1 MRNSFDYYKQVEK
14 PNMYLCNPNQKPI
27 GAVNAENR
35 HLTLRFNDL
44 SELTFTVPKIK
55 GTERVYSRIETRRL
69 IFVEQIGWFQI
80 TNVTDNVDGNYESKD
95 VTCESHQTQL
105 KTRGFISEERVY
117 MFYNP
122 NDPLDALYNS
132 SKVGVIPSVIG
143 QLYQQI
149 GLKINLSIGDVE
161 VDHDY
166 VDWTVIYIDE
176 ALKFKSKNYG
186 DLYVADDAAD
196 NICRT
201 FSEETTFGYD
211 FIVNKVEQAFEVVF
225 EFDFLYHTIKVKKL
239 EDITKPTNI
248 YLSLD
253 NLAES
258 ISVTENAEDII
269 TVLSCNGNDLDIRTV
284 NPMGTNYIVNFDYYK
299 KRTST
304 DGTVNFPWMSER
316 LIETLDDWQTV
327 WEENKQDYS
336 DIVVELQNQ
345 YLQQTD
351 ISKDIQFANL
361 KLTDLQAARD
371 QYTAKEDDG
380 SGIIIAESV
389 DIDDVSLSPTSSY
402 HSTGFQE
409 NDVIQSYQSAPA
421 ITKNSAGDYTT
432 SFSGTAKTGTAKS
445 MLLGFVS
452 TSDRDDD
459 GEWAAADDS
468 SAYLYFSDDSSKKSY
483 CKLRVASEIGVVKDS
498 SGNIAKNG
506 TVTVRG
512 NTFSVTTSTDYFYVT
527 PTDGAKISVSKSKS
541 SFIYN
546 GEQFKI
552 TQSADGITS
561 VYCYY
566 VAGFKRYSTYKTL
579 TGESNWFDIWSD
591 KVADLKADKD
601 AKQKEIDELTVAMK
615 DIAEEC
621 DVKKFVKNRG
631 DDLYN
636 EFLNYWIEGEY
647 SDDSIAALDSTTMDE
662 RIKLAQELM
671 AAGTVELQK
680 VSQPTFELSVSAVNF
695 IKLIEFRT
703 FTDQLELGRVIT
715 VERDDDTHYRPA
727 LTSIEYDLDE
737 SDTFNLTFSTAGKL
751 DETEMTFADLLNESS
766 STSRTIS
773 ANWSNLT
780 DYWKN
785 KDEITNLINAPLDRT
800 LRATQANMAN
810 QEFTID
816 TTGILGRKWSD
827 DSHTAFSKE
836 QVRIVNNTIIFTD
849 DNWETAKTA
858 LGKVYFDHYDANGN
872 KNEAVGYGLLAEVL
886 VGSLIMGE
894 NLQIRNDSNSILLDK
909 DGITIKDSNKSLM
922 FQAST
927 AGNVYV
933 KGRIYATSLQL
944 GDNVSIE
951 YSKLDGVPDFATID
965 EMHEVEQSLI
975 AADGVLKS
983 EISEI
988 YATKDSLNGEITTV
1002 KSLISQTSDD
1012 ITLSVSQNY
1021 ATKSSLELYV
1031 QKDDNDQ
1038 IVSMLNASADTISL
1052 TSNRLIIQSN
1062 NFILTKDG
1070 TITAKAGHIGAFEIT
1085 DDGLESNYIRL
1096 TSQEISF
1103 PIQSSFNLNNEV
1115 RIYTLNSG
1123 GENTSYI
1130 TTVNTSNFIVQNL
1143 SGAGIKFYKDKVTA
1157 SQTITLT
1164 IKGPDLTSAGE
1175 KGNALVINY
1184 STPSPDTGW
1193 GASYDFLYTATLSAP
1208 LTYPY
1213 SKTFYI
1219 QYAYRAGVSNKT
1231 KAVTVNFPAYT
1242 TTVTGTVNLE
1252 SWGESVTRYNPN
1264 DSRFET
1270 GIYFSSFSRTNA
1282 ISTTAASYSST
1293 NNTLYSL
1300 GNFSPDV
1307 NSKFALGD
1315 NSGGGHYWG
1324 ALYVTGTNTGSD
1336 LRLKDNIER
1345 LGEKYEMFFD
1355 ALNPVR
1361 YELKSG
1367 TSHRKHIGF
1376 IAQEVEAGLMRARIN
1391 TKDFAGLCAPGED
1404 EAYYTLRY
1412 DEFIPLNTWEIQKLK
1427 SRVGELEKQLK
1438 ELKGEME

>member
-105 KTRGFISEERVY
+105 KTRGFTSEERVY

-122 NDPLDALYNS
+122 NDPLDTLYDS
-132 SKVGVIPSVIG
+132 SNVGAIPSIIG

-149 GLKINLSIGDVE
+149 GLKVNLSIGDVE

-225 EFDFLYHTIKVKKL
+225 EFDFLYHTIKVKRL

-258 ISVTENAEDII
+258 ISVTENAENII

-336 DIVVELQNQ
+336 DLVVELQNQ

-389 DIDDVSLSPTSSY
+389 DIDDASLSPTSSY
-402 HSTGFQE
+402 HSTVFQG
-409 NDVIQSYQSAPA
+409 NDVIQAYQSVPT

-468 SAYLYFSDDSSKKSY
+468 SAYLYFSDDTSKKSY

-512 NTFSVTTSTDYFYVT
+512 NTFNVTTSTDYFYVT
-527 PTDGAKISVSKSKS
+527 PTGGTKISVSKSKS

-601 AKQKEIDELTVAMK
+601 AKQKEIDELTVAME

-647 SDDSIAALDSTTMDE
+647 NNDSIAALDSTTMDE
-662 RIKLAQELM
+662 RIELAQELM
-671 AAGTVELQK
+671 AAGVVELQK

-785 KDEITNLINAPLDRT
+785 KDEITSLINAPLDRT
-800 LRATQANMAN
+800 LRAAQANMAN
-810 QEFTID
+810 QEFAID

-827 DSHTAFSKE
+827 DSHTAFGKE

-872 KNEAVGYGLLAEVL
+872 KSEAVGYGLLAEVL

-894 NLQIRNDSNSILLDK
+894 NLQIRNDSNSILLDD

-922 FQAST
+922 FRAST
-927 AGNVYV
+927 TGDVYLKGTVYANAGRFGKIAINADGSIASENGNF
-933 KGRIYATSLQL
+933 K
-944 GDNVSIE
+944 VSAE
-951 YSKLDGVPDFATID
+951 GN
-965 EMHEVEQSLI
+965 LI
-975 AADGVLKS
+975 AKGGGTIGGYT
-983 EISEI
+983 ISN
-988 YATKDSLNGEITTV
+988 T
-1002 KSLISQTSDD
+1002 
-1012 ITLSVSQNY
+1012 
-1021 ATKSSLELYV
+1021 
-1031 QKDDNDQ
+1031 
-1038 IVSMLNASADTISL
+1038 SL
-1052 TSNRLIIQSN
+1052 TSENVGMSSDTTSGAYAFWAGSSAPSLAPFGVTNGGAITATYGDIGNLVLESGNLYSQNFKIETIKNSSN
-1062 NFILTKDG
+1062 TQTWIKFIDSDGNEATTISDADISALRITAVNSITTKDCMA
-1070 TITAKAGHIGAFEIT
+1070 TTLFL
-1085 DDGLESNYIRL
+1085 DGGLKINGDSISGSTTSLTLDMKGESTSYSATLTYSNWENYL
-1096 TSQEISF
+1096 K
-1103 PIQSSFNLNNEV
+1103 V
-1115 RIYTLNSG
+1115 TLNG
-1123 GENTSYI
+1123 
-1130 TTVNTSNFIVQNL
+1130 NL
-1143 SGAGIKFYKDKVTA
+1143 R
-1157 SQTITLT
+1157 
-1164 IKGPDLTSAGE
+1164 
-1175 KGNALVINY
+1175 
-1184 STPSPDTGW
+1184 
-1193 GASYDFLYTATLSAP
+1193 YTR
-1208 LTYPY
+1208 
-1213 SKTFYI
+1213 TFYI
-1219 QYAYRAGVSNKT
+1219 RYKVVWGSSYSTASVTINAGQSSGQ
-1231 KAVTVNFPAYT
+1231 
-1242 TTVTGTVNLE
+1242 TTV
-1252 SWGESVTRYNPN
+1252 SAFWGIS
-1264 DSRFET
+1264 DA
-1270 GIYFSSFSRTNA
+1270 YFSGYRSTSLSFTQYLSSGQIAVKGMLRPDGSYQLGTRDYPWEAVYAKEYYNQDGTSI
-1282 ISTTAASYSST
+1282 IS
-1293 NNTLYSL
+1293 
-1300 GNFSPDV
+1300 
-1307 NSKFALGD
+1307 
-1315 NSGGGHYWG
+1315 
-1324 ALYVTGTNTGSD
+1324 GSD
-1336 LRLKDNIER
+1336 KNIKNTISSVPEVYGELFDLLRPVTYK
-1345 LGEKYEMFFD
+1345 
-1355 ALNPVR
+1355 LNAG
-1361 YELKSG
+1361 KSG
-1367 TSHRKHIGF
+1367 RTHLGL
-1376 IAQEVEAGLMRARIN
+1376 IAQEVKDSMDSLQIDS
-1391 TKDFAGLCAPGED
+1391 KDFAAFCAWDTSAGSRT
-1404 EAYYTLRY
+1404 YGLRY
-1412 DEFIPLNTWEIQKLK
+1412 TELVPLNIYEIQKLK
-1427 SRVGELEKQLK
+1427 RRVTELETELK
-1438 ELKGEME
+1438 ELKEKTE

>member
-1 MRNSFDYYKQVEK
+1 MRNNFDYYKQVEK

-55 GTERVYSRIETRRL
+55 GTERIYNRIETRRL

-80 TNVTDNVDGNYESKD
+80 TNVTDNVEGNYESKD

-122 NDPLDALYNS
+122 NDPLDTLYDS
-132 SKVGVIPSVIG
+132 SNVGAIPSIIG

-149 GLKINLSIGDVE
+149 GLKVNLSIGDIE

-166 VDWTVIYIDE
+166 IDWTIIYIDE
-176 ALKFKSKNYG
+176 ALKFKSKSYG
-186 DLYVADDAAD
+186 DLYVADDTAD

-225 EFDFLYHTIKVKKL
+225 EFDFLYHTIKVKRL

-258 ISVTENAEDII
+258 ISVTENAENII

-299 KRTST
+299 KRTSA
-304 DGTVNFPWMSER
+304 DGTVSFPWMSER
-316 LIETLDDWQTV
+316 LIETLDNWQAV
-327 WEENKQDYS
+327 WEENKQGYS
-336 DIVVELQNQ
+336 DIVAELQNQ

-371 QYTAKEDDG
+371 QYTGKEDDG
-380 SGIIIAESV
+380 SGIIIVESV
-389 DIDDVSLSPTSSY
+389 DVNDTSLSPTSSY
-402 HSTGFQE
+402 NSAAFQE
-409 NDVIQSYQSAPA
+409 NNTIQAYQNVPTM
-421 ITKNSAGDYTT
+421 TKNSAGDYMA

-452 TSDRDDD
+452 ADDRNDD
-459 GEWAAADDS
+459 GEWEAADGS
-468 SAYLYFSDDSSKKSY
+468 TAYLYFSDDTSKKSY
-483 CKLRVASEIGVVKDS
+483 CKLRVASEIDVVKDT
-498 SGNIAKNG
+498 SGNIAKDG

-527 PTDGAKISVSKSKS
+527 PTGGTKISVSKSKS

-579 TGESNWFDIWSD
+579 VGANGWCTIWE
-591 KVADLKADKD
+591 KEVARLDTNNKASKD
-601 AKQKEIDELTVAMK
+601 EIKSLTERMSAITERCNIQKY
-615 DIAEEC
+615 
-621 DVKKFVKNRG
+621 VKAAG

-636 EFLNYWIEGEY
+636 EFSNYWIEGEY
-647 SDDSIAALDSTTMDE
+647 SNDSIAALDSTTMDE
-662 RIKLAQELM
+662 RIELAQELM
-671 AAGTVELQK
+671 VASAVELQK

-785 KDEITNLINAPLDRT
+785 KDEITSLINAPLDRT

-827 DSHTAFSKE
+827 DSHTAFGKE

-858 LGKVYFDHYDANGN
+858 LGKVYFDHYDADGN
-872 KNEAVGYGLLAEVL
+872 KSEAMGYGLLAEVL

-894 NLQIRNDSNSILLDK
+894 NLQVRNSNNSILLDEN
-909 DGITIKDSNKSLM
+909 GITIKKSNAKV
-922 FQAST
+922 FQATTDGDVYLEGTVYANAGQFGEITINTDGSIVSANGNFKVSAEGNLIAKGGGT
-927 AGNVYV
+927 IGGYTISNASLTSGNIGMSSDTTSGAYAFWAGNSTPSQAPFGVTNEGAITATYGDIGNLILESGNLYSQNFKIETLKNSSNTQTWV
-933 KGRIYATSLQL
+933 KFMDSDGNETTTISDTDISALRITATDSITTKDCTATTLLLDDGLKISGDSISGSATSLTLDMKGESTSYSATLTYSNWDNYLKVTLNNNLRYTRIFYIRYKVVWGSSYSTASVTINAGQSSGQTTVSAFWGINDAYFSGYRSTSFSFTQYLSSGQIAVKGMLRPNGNYQL
-944 GDNVSIE
+944 GTRDYPWEAVYAKEYYNQDGTSII
-951 YSKLDGVPDFATID
+951 SGSDKNIKNTISSVPET
-965 EMHEVEQSLI
+965 
-975 AADGVLKS
+975 
-983 EISEI
+983 
-988 YATKDSLNGEITTV
+988 YGELFDLLRPVTY
-1002 KSLISQTSDD
+1002 K
-1012 ITLSVSQNY
+1012 
-1021 ATKSSLELYV
+1021 
-1031 QKDDNDQ
+1031 
-1038 IVSMLNASADTISL
+1038 LNA
-1052 TSNRLIIQSN
+1052 
-1062 NFILTKDG
+1062 G
-1070 TITAKAGHIGAFEIT
+1070 
-1085 DDGLESNYIRL
+1085 
-1096 TSQEISF
+1096 
-1103 PIQSSFNLNNEV
+1103 
-1115 RIYTLNSG
+1115 
-1123 GENTSYI
+1123 
-1130 TTVNTSNFIVQNL
+1130 
-1143 SGAGIKFYKDKVTA
+1143 
-1157 SQTITLT
+1157 
-1164 IKGPDLTSAGE
+1164 
-1175 KGNALVINY
+1175 
-1184 STPSPDTGW
+1184 
-1193 GASYDFLYTATLSAP
+1193 
-1208 LTYPY
+1208 
-1213 SKTFYI
+1213 
-1219 QYAYRAGVSNKT
+1219 
-1231 KAVTVNFPAYT
+1231 
-1242 TTVTGTVNLE
+1242 
-1252 SWGESVTRYNPN
+1252 
-1264 DSRFET
+1264 
-1270 GIYFSSFSRTNA
+1270 
-1282 ISTTAASYSST
+1282 
-1293 NNTLYSL
+1293 
-1300 GNFSPDV
+1300 
-1307 NSKFALGD
+1307 
-1315 NSGGGHYWG
+1315 
-1324 ALYVTGTNTGSD
+1324 
-1336 LRLKDNIER
+1336 
-1345 LGEKYEMFFD
+1345 
-1355 ALNPVR
+1355 
-1361 YELKSG
+1361 KSG
-1367 TSHRKHIGF
+1367 RTHLGL
-1376 IAQEVEAGLMRARIN
+1376 IAQEVKESMDSLQIDS
-1391 TKDFAGLCAPGED
+1391 KDFAAFCAWDTPVGSRT
-1404 EAYYTLRY
+1404 YGLRY
-1412 DEFIPLNTWEIQKLK
+1412 TELIPLNIYEIQKLK
-1427 SRVGELEKQLK
+1427 KRVTELETELK
-1438 ELKGEME
+1438 ELKEKN

>member
-55 GTERVYSRIETRRL
+55 GTERIYNRIETRRL

-80 TNVTDNVDGNYESKD
+80 TNVTDNVEGNYESKD

-122 NDPLDALYNS
+122 NDPLDTLYDS
-132 SKVGVIPSVIG
+132 SNVGAIPSIIG

-149 GLKINLSIGDVE
+149 GLKVNLSIGDIE

-166 VDWTVIYIDE
+166 IDWTIIYIDE
-176 ALKFKSKNYG
+176 ALKFKSKSYG
-186 DLYVADDAAD
+186 DLYVADDTAD

-225 EFDFLYHTIKVKKL
+225 EFDFLYHTIKVKRL

-258 ISVTENAEDII
+258 ISVTENAENII

-299 KRTST
+299 KRTSA
-304 DGTVNFPWMSER
+304 DGTVSFPWMSER
-316 LIETLDDWQTV
+316 LIETLDNWQAV
-327 WEENKQDYS
+327 WEENKKGYS
-336 DIVVELQNQ
+336 NIVAELQNQ

-371 QYTAKEDDG
+371 QYTGKEDDG
-380 SGIIIAESV
+380 SGIIIVESV
-389 DIDDVSLSPTSSY
+389 DVNDTSLSPTSSY
-402 HSTGFQE
+402 NSAAFQE
-409 NDVIQSYQSAPA
+409 NNTIQAYQNAPTM
-421 ITKNSAGDYTT
+421 TKNRAGDYTA
-432 SFSGTAKTGTAKS
+432 SFSGGTAKTGTAKS
-445 MLLGFVS
+445 MLSGFVS
-452 TSDRDDD
+452 ADDRNDD
-459 GEWAAADDS
+459 GEWEAADGS
-468 SAYLYFSDDSSKKSY
+468 TAYLYFSDDTSKKSY
-483 CKLRVASEIGVVKDS
+483 CKLRVASEIGVVKDT
-498 SGNIAKNG
+498 SGNIAKDG

-512 NTFSVTTSTDYFYVT
+512 NTFRVTTSTDYFYVT
-527 PTDGAKISVSKSKS
+527 PTGGTKISVSKSKS

-579 TGESNWFDIWSD
+579 VGANGWCTIWEKEVARLDANNKASEDDIKSLTARMSAITERCNIQ
-591 KVADLKADKD
+591 KYVKA
-601 AKQKEIDELTVAMK
+601 A
-615 DIAEEC
+615 
-621 DVKKFVKNRG
+621 G

-636 EFLNYWIEGEY
+636 EFSNYWIEGEY
-647 SDDSIAALDSTTMDE
+647 SNDSIAALDSTTMDE
-662 RIKLAQELM
+662 RIELAQELM
-671 AAGTVELQK
+671 AASAVELQK

-695 IKLIEFRT
+695 IKLIEFRA

-773 ANWSNLT
+773 TNWSNLT

-785 KDEITNLINAPLDRT
+785 KDEITSLINAPLDRT

-827 DSHTAFSKE
+827 DSHTAFGKE

-858 LGKVYFDHYDANGN
+858 LGKVYFDHYDADGN
-872 KNEAVGYGLLAEVL
+872 KSEAMGYGLLAEVL

-894 NLQIRNDSNSILLDK
+894 NLQIRNDSNSILLDE
-909 DGITIKDSNKSLM
+909 DGITIKDASKSLM

-927 AGNVYV
+927 DGNVYV

-944 GDNVSIE
+944 GDDVSIA
-951 YSKLDGVPDFATID
+951 YSKLDGVPDFATTD
-965 EMHEVEQSLI
+965 EIHKVEQSLI

-983 EISEI
+983 EISET
-988 YATKDSLNGEITTV
+988 YATKDSLNDEITSV
-1002 KSLISQTSDD
+1002 KSLISQTSDN

-1031 QKDDNDQ
+1031 QKNDNDQ
-1038 IVSMLNASADTISL
+1038 VVSMLNASADTISL

-1062 NFILTKDG
+1062 NFTLEQDG

-1085 DDGLESNYIRL
+1085 DDGLESDYIRL
-1096 TSQEISF
+1096 TSQEICF
-1103 PIQSSFNLNNEV
+1103 PIQSNFNLNNEV
-1115 RIYTLNSG
+1115 RIYTLNNGS
-1123 GENTSYI
+1123 ENTSYI
-1130 TTVNTSNFIVQNL
+1130 TTVNASNFIIQNL

-1164 IKGPDLTSAGE
+1164 IQGPDLTSAGE

-1184 STPSPDTGW
+1184 STPSPDAGW

-1242 TTVTGTVNLE
+1242 TTVTGTVNLD
-1252 SWGESVTRYNPN
+1252 SWAESVTRYNPN

-1270 GIYFSSFSRTNA
+1270 GIYFSSFSRTNS

-1307 NSKFALGD
+1307 NAQFALGD
-1315 NSGGGHYWG
+1315 NSGSGHYWG

-1336 LRLKDNIER
+1336 LRLKDNVER
-1345 LGEKYEMFFD
+1345 LEENYEMFFD

-1376 IAQEVEAGLMRARIN
+1376 IAQEVEAGLIRAHIN

-1404 EAYYTLRY
+1404 ETYYTLRY

-1427 SRVGELEKQLK
+1427 SRVSELEEQLK
-1438 ELKGEME
+1438 ELKGEN

>member
-122 NDPLDALYNS
+122 NDPLDTLYDS
-132 SKVGVIPSVIG
+132 SNVGAIPSIIG

-149 GLKINLSIGDVE
+149 GLKVNLFIGDVE

-186 DLYVADDAAD
+186 DLYVADDTAD
-196 NICRT
+196 NVCRT

-225 EFDFLYHTIKVKKL
+225 EFDFLYHTIKVKRL

-258 ISVTENAEDII
+258 ISVTENAENII

-327 WEENKQDYS
+327 WEENKRDYS

-380 SGIIIAESV
+380 SGIIIVESV
-389 DIDDVSLSPTSSY
+389 DIDDASLSPTSSY
-402 HSTGFQE
+402 HSAGFQE
-409 NDVIQSYQSAPA
+409 SDVIQAYQSAPT

-459 GEWAAADDS
+459 GEWAAAGDS
-468 SAYLYFSDDSSKKSY
+468 SAYLYFSDDTSKKSY

-527 PTDGAKISVSKSKS
+527 PTGGTKISVSKSKA

-579 TGESNWFDIWSD
+579 VGASGWCAIWEEEVARLD
-591 KVADLKADKD
+591 ANNKVS
-601 AKQKEIDELTVAMK
+601 EV
-615 DIAEEC
+615 
-621 DVKKFVKNRG
+621 DVKSLTEKMSAITERCNIQKYVKAAG

-636 EFLNYWIEGEY
+636 EFSNYWIEGEY
-647 SDDSIAALDSTTMDE
+647 SNDSIAALDSTTMGE
-662 RIKLAQELM
+662 RIELAQELM

-785 KDEITNLINAPLDRT
+785 KDEITSLINAPLDRT

-827 DSHTAFSKE
+827 DSHTAFGKE

-872 KNEAVGYGLLAEVL
+872 KSEAVGYGLLAEVL

-927 AGNVYV
+927 TGNVYV
-933 KGRIYATSLQL
+933 KGKIYATSLQL

-983 EISEI
+983 EISET
-988 YATKDSLNGEITTV
+988 YATKNSLSDEITTV
-1002 KSLISQTSDD
+1002 KSLISQTSEN

-1038 IVSMLNASADTISL
+1038 VVSMLNASADVITL
-1052 TSNRLIIQSN
+1052 ESNRLIIQSD
-1062 NFILTKDG
+1062 NFKLTKDG
-1070 TITAKAGHIGAFEIT
+1070 TITANAGHIGAFEIT
-1085 DDGLESNYIRL
+1085 DDGLESDYIRL
-1096 TSQEISF
+1096 NATEIYFPQQSQL
-1103 PIQSSFNLNNEV
+1103 NLNNKV
-1115 RIYTLNSG
+1115 RIYTATPSG
-1123 GENTSYI
+1123 GSQTSYI
-1130 TTVNTSNFIVQNL
+1130 ATVNDTDFIIQNN
-1143 SGAGIKFYKDKVTA
+1143 SGAGIRFAKDSTTTTVDV
-1157 SQTITLT
+1157 TLT
-1164 IKGPDLTSAGE
+1164 VKGPTIGGDGGGISYRNMHT
-1175 KGNALVINY
+1175 I
-1184 STPSPDTGW
+1184 
-1193 GASYDFLYTATLSAP
+1193 GASYRYEAWWDYSCTINMLLAYPLSVSFKMQCFDVIAQKSVTKTVNCTIPAYQTTVSSSLLVDEDAIYTSAAV
-1208 LTYPY
+1208 
-1213 SKTFYI
+1213 
-1219 QYAYRAGVSNKT
+1219 QYAYNPDADVQTMGMGFTSISK
-1231 KAVTVNFPAYT
+1231 VNQI
-1242 TTVTGTVNLE
+1242 
-1252 SWGESVTRYNPN
+1252 SKSV
-1264 DSRFET
+1264 DK
-1270 GIYFSSFSRTNA
+1270 
-1282 ISTTAASYSST
+1282 YSAT
-1293 NNTLYSL
+1293 NNSLYSL
-1300 GNFSPDV
+1300 GHFLPST
-1307 NSKFALGD
+1307 
-1315 NSGGGHYWG
+1315 
-1324 ALYVTGTNTGSD
+1324 VTCTLGSD
-1336 LRLKDNIER
+1336 SNVWGSLHIRAATQSSSDARLKNSIKDISEN
-1345 LGEKYEMFFD
+1345 LDMLFD
-1355 ALNPVR
+1355 V
-1361 YELKSG
+1361 LKPATYKFNDG
-1367 TSHRKHIGF
+1367 TSGRRHIGF
-1376 IAQEVEAGLMRARIN
+1376 IAQDIKQSLEILSID
-1391 TKDFAGLCAPGED
+1391 TKDFAALCVPKED
-1404 EAYYTLRY
+1404 DDYMSVRYT
-1412 DEFIPLNTWEIQKLK
+1412 EFIPLNTWQIQKLK
-1427 SRVGELEKQLK
+1427 KRVAKLETELK
-1438 ELKGEME
+1438 ELKEKTE